1 MGLVGVSGGLV
12 EGQWGAKGTST
23 MPQSL
28 CGRAFP
34 AILVEGASKK
44 YFLFVNV
51 VFQNGPIGLSFFD
64 LYIESQVTCLGGSD
78 SPPDLG

>member
-28 CGRAFP
+28 YISAFP

-44 YFLFVNV
+44 IFYLLMSYFRTA
-51 VFQNGPIGLSFFD
+51 Q
-64 LYIESQVTCLGGSD
+64 
-78 SPPDLG
+78 